1 MPQPTKGPRL
11 GGSPAHQRL
20 ILANLAT
27 ALFEHGKITTTEAK
41 ARRLRPYAE
50 QLITKAKKGDLHNRR
65 QIMRVIRDKSVV
77 HRLIVEIGP
86 HFADR
91 NGGYTRITKTLPR
104 KGDNAPM
111 AVIELV
117 QEQTVT
123 SEADRAR
130 RVRSTQQPAAAS
142 APAAAELAEEASDQ
156 ALDAAAAAPEGS
168 EAQDKALDAA
178 ETAHDAA
185 DAATE
190 ESATEESAT
199 EESATEESA
208 STDEAP
214 YGEGSHAPLAD
225 PAAAPEGFEIKGN
238 ADSML
243 YHVPGSASY
252 DRTVPEV
259 WFASEEAAEAAGF
272 SKPASQ
278 REDDSEES

>member
-77 HRLIVEIGP
+77 HQLVTEIGP

-117 QEQTVT
+117 REQTVT

-130 RVRSTQQPAAAS
+130 RVRSSQQPAAAS

-190 ESATEESAT
+190 ESATEESA
-199 EESATEESA
+199 

-238 ADSML
+238 ADSRL
-243 YHVPGSASY
+243 YHVPGSAFY

-278 REDDSEES
+278 REDDAAEES

>member
-27 ALFEHGKITTTEAK
+27 ALFEHGQITTTEAK

-77 HRLIVEIGP
+77 HRLIAEIGP

-117 QEQTVT
+117 REKTVT

-130 RVRSTQQPAAAS
+130 RVRSTAAARRGVGPGRRRAGRGGVGAGARRRRGRS
-142 APAAAELAEEASDQ
+142 RGQRGAGQGARRGRDGAGRRRRRHRGVRPS
-156 ALDAAAAAPEGS
+156 PRS
-168 EAQDKALDAA
+168 P
-178 ETAHDAA
+178 T
-185 DAATE
+185 
-190 ESATEESAT
+190 
-199 EESATEESA
+199 

-214 YGEGSHAPLAD
+214 YGEGSHAPLDD
-225 PAAAPEGFEIKGN
+225 PDEAPAGFEIKGN

-243 YHVPGSASY
+243 YHVPGSAFY

-278 REDDSEES
+278 REDDAAEES